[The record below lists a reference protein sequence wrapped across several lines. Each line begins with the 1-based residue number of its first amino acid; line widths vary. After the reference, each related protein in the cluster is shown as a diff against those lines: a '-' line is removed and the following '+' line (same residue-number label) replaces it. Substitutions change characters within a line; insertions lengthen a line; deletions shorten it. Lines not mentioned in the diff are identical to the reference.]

1 MSEKQGKMGVKTSK
15 RYVAYAILIAFLLL
29 LPWLSL
35 GGAYFIHVCILI
47 FTYVIAT
54 SSLRTIFVSGQ
65 ASIGHAAFMGIG
77 AYTSALLSTKLG
89 WTPWVTILLGA
100 ITAMVV
106 AVLSGY
112 LFSRLRAIYFSM
124 VTAFFGVAFE
134 ALMRSGGEFT
144 GGKAGMVALPGMGV
158 IDLPG
163 LGEINFATSKIPY
176 YYLLLFLT
184 LFTLIVLYRIERSR
198 SGMNWMAIAQSP
210 LVASSIGI
218 SETKF
223 RILAFAVGCF
233 FGGLAGSV
241 YPHYSSVLSPGSF
254 SLMPSI
260 NLVIYLLFGGTRFFA
275 GPVIG
280 VIVLMVIPEVFRSL
294 KQYAPYI
301 VGGIMLLV
309 TFWMPQGLAGLFES
323 AKPWISKMFGKD
335 ASHVRKE
342 FSNGLRK

>member
-1 MSEKQGKMGVKTSK
+1 MSGKQGKMGVKTSK
-15 RYVAYAILIAFLLL
+15 KYVAYAILIALFLL
-29 LPWLSL
+29 LPWLPF

-47 FTYVIAT
+47 LTYVIAT

-65 ASIGHAAFMGIG
+65 ASIGHAAFMGMG
-77 AYTSALLSTKLG
+77 AYTSAILSMRLG
-89 WTPWVTILLGA
+89 WTPWITILLGA
-100 ITAMVV
+100 IAAMVL

-134 ALMRSGGEFT
+134 ALLRSWLSLT
-144 GGKAGMVALPGMGV
+144 GGKAGMVGLPGMGV

-176 YYLLLFLT
+176 YYLFLLLT

-198 SGMNWMAIAQSP
+198 TGMNWMAIAQSP

-223 RILAFAVGCF
+223 RVLAFAVGCF
-233 FGGLAGSV
+233 FAGLAGSV
-241 YPHYSSVLSPGSF
+241 YPHYSGVLSPSSF

-260 NLVIYLLFGGTRFFA
+260 NLVIFLLFGGTRYFA

-280 VIVLMVIPEVFRSL
+280 VIVLMAIPEVFRSL
-294 KQYAPYI
+294 KEYAPYI
-301 VGGIMLLV
+301 VGGFMLLV
-309 TFWMPQGLAGLFES
+309 IFVMPQGLASLFE
-323 AKPWISKMFGKD
+323 AATPWISKMFKKGTNP
-335 ASHVRKE
+335 VRKE
-342 FSNGLRK
+342 FSNGMRK